1 MTHPSRR
8 KGNNFEREV
17 CCGCFRR
24 YVTTRYAL
32 VSSGEPAE
40 AVRMI
45 TTGTKACRST
55 GATFLMPLYVS
66 NLAAAYAEL
75 GQFDDAWRRR
85 EV

>member
-17 CCGCFRR
+17 CCSCFRR
-24 YVTTRYAL
+24 YVTTHAL